1 MNPRR
6 SFTSRLAFAYAAMVT
21 ATVLIVLVAG
31 RLIVGHQ
38 LIRGLDLLN
47 VAEFEEIRTH
57 IAAPATP
64 LLDEPTLAVLREH
77 TTIDSPMYF
86 FQVCAPNGR
95 VLFRSANLGHSA
107 LPPPSGQARHYS
119 VEVRP
124 EPGPLRVGEFAL
136 GAVWIEIAG
145 SREAADTLLS
155 RLTMTLLTLS
165 AVVALGSLAVGYWF
179 SRLALQPVRAIE
191 RTAAAIGAANLRE
204 RIPVPAS
211 RDELAELARLLNH
224 MFDRI
229 ETAFT
234 QVRRFTAEASH
245 ELKTPLALARLHAEK
260 LARTELTPAQSEEAQ
275 ALLEELARLQKI
287 IEDLLLLSR
296 ADAGEMPL
304 NRRDHAIEAFVAEF
318 AEDARTL
325 AEDRGMRF
333 ALASNDRGVA
343 PFDPAWLRRVLLNLL
358 SNALKFSP
366 PGGMLTFAS
375 TIVNGRWQMSLADEG
390 PGVPPPELERIFER
404 FVQLGGRNAEAEN
417 GAGLG
422 LAIARSITELHRG
435 RLWAENRPDR
445 SGLKVILE
453 IPAA

>member
-1 MNPRR
+1 MSHRR
-6 SFTSRLAFAYAAMVT
+6 SFTTRLTLAYAAMVT
-21 ATVLIVLVAG
+21 ATVVIVLVVG
-31 RLIVGHQ
+31 RIIVGHQ

-47 VAEFEEIRTH
+47 AAEFEEIRTH
-57 IAAPATP
+57 LTAPTTP
-64 LLDEPTLAVLREH
+64 ALDETALTALREH

-86 FQVCAPNGR
+86 FQVCASDGR
-95 VLFRSANLGHSA
+95 VLFRSANLGRNA
-107 LPPPSGQARHYS
+107 LPPPAGRERTHSLLLQ
-119 VEVRP
+119 P

-136 GAVWIEIAG
+136 GAVWIQIAG
-145 SREAADTLLS
+145 SQEAADTLLS
-155 RLTMTLLTLS
+155 RLTMTLLALT
-165 AVVALGSLAVGYWF
+165 AVVAFGSLAVGYGV

-245 ELKTPLALARLHAEK
+245 ELKTPLALARLHAEQ
-260 LARTELTPAQSEEAQ
+260 LARTELTAAQTVEAQ
-275 ALLEELARLQKI
+275 ALLEELGRLQKI

-304 NRRDHAIEAFVAEF
+304 NRQAHAAEAFVAEF
-318 AEDARTL
+318 AEDSRAL

-333 ALASNDRGVA
+333 VLAGNDPGA
-343 PFDPAWLRRVLLNLL
+343 ATFDPAWLRRVLLNLL
-358 SNALKFSP
+358 SNALKFSA
-366 PGGMLTFAS
+366 PGGTLTFSS
-375 TIVNGRWQMSLADEG
+375 TFAGGRWRLSLADEG

-404 FVQLGGRNAEAEN
+404 FVQLGGRSAEAEN

-445 SGLKVILE
+445 SGLEVILE